1 MIYFDNAATAGF
13 RTYAST
19 EIAVSVIKYLMAN
32 PGRSGHR
39 LSAKGAEII
48 FNARS
53 AIKNLFNAKSEDKII
68 FTQNCTHALNQA
80 ILGLITGG
88 EVITTVFEHNSMLRP
103 LWFLKEKG
111 IIDLKIVD
119 KKSEDYSIDILNA
132 VTKNTSAICITG
144 ASNVT
149 GEVMPYEKI
158 ANGVDKNIKII
169 LDGAQLAGHKRIDL
183 SNSNISILC
192 VPSHK
197 ALNGIIGS
205 GAMILNTDDELT
217 PLTFGGTGTETFSL
231 SPSSVLPERYE
242 TGTLNL
248 PAIASFYE
256 GALFTDKN
264 VDRFGSILKEKTDYL
279 IKELEKIDEV
289 KIYSRKN
296 ECGIVSFNIL
306 TFDSSLIANI
316 LSEEYDIAVRG
327 GFHCAPLMHKHLKT
341 EEQGAVRVSLSPQN
355 TMSELNVLLYAVK
368 CIIKKLKT
376 S

>member
-80 ILGLITGG
+80 IFGLITGG
-88 EVITTVFEHNSMLRP
+88 EVITTVFEHNSVLRP

-119 KKSEDYSIDILNA
+119 KVSEDYSTDILNA
-132 VTKNTSAICITG
+132 VTKNTTAICITG

-149 GEVMPYEKI
+149 GEILPYEKI
-158 ANGVDKNIKII
+158 SKNANKNIKII

-183 SNSNISILC
+183 GASNITALC

-205 GAMILNTDDELT
+205 GALILNTDEKLT
-217 PLTFGGTGTETFSL
+217 PLTFGGTGTETFNL
-231 SPSSVLPERYE
+231 NAPDVLPERYE

-264 VDRFGSILKEKTDYL
+264 IDRFGAILKEKTAFL
-279 IKELEKIDEV
+279 IKELEKIEQV
-289 KIYSRKN
+289 KLYSKEN
-296 ECGIVSFNIL
+296 ECGIVSFNISS
-306 TFDSSLIANI
+306 FDSSLISNI

-327 GFHCAPLMHKHLKT
+327 GFHCAPLAHKHLKT
-341 EEQGAVRVSLSPQN
+341 TNQGAVRVSLSPQN

-368 CIIKKLKT
+368 CIIKTLNN